1 MRQNL
6 DFALAA
12 HPTYADEFRCIG
24 AACEDTCCQGWTV
37 PIDKATWEKYQ
48 QLPESG
54 LRSQIRASIVRTEEP
69 AKPEKSPVFAII
81 RMNAE
86 NQCPLL
92 TPDRLCSIQ
101 AEFGEQML
109 SHTCH
114 TYPRIV
120 HSIGGVQETAL
131 TLSCPEAAR
140 VVLLAPHLRIPNAP
154 CPDEN
159 TQPLVP
165 NDSANSLPP
174 EFWEI
179 RTTVLNLIRNRAY
192 PLWERLFLINILCQ
206 RLDAIASGALKLTV
220 SGFLAGF
227 KDSVAGGNL
236 RAAMQSLP
244 IDPTA
249 QVDIVLRLAGLMLHK
264 SNIRP
269 RFVECI
275 QAFTTGIGNGPGSTL
290 ESLTAHYNFAHD
302 RYFQP
307 FVERH
312 PYILENYLVNTILR
326 CQFPYGKE
334 ALFSGAEPRMSKEF
348 ALLTAQFTL
357 MKGLLIGVAGFH
369 REQFA
374 ATHVIHTVQA
384 AAKHFEH
391 HPEFLSSAYN
401 LLVESRM
408 DGARGMAILLRNAA
422 TGQPSER
429 ATHIAP
435 SLEVQAPQA

>member
-1 MRQNL
+1 LRQNL

-179 RTTVLNLIRNRAY
+179 RTTVLNLVRNRAY
-192 PLWERLFLINILCQ
+192 PLWERDCFSQHPLP
-206 RLDAIASGALKLTV
+206 AS
-220 SGFLAGF
+220 
-227 KDSVAGGNL
+227 
-236 RAAMQSLP
+236 
-244 IDPTA
+244 
-249 QVDIVLRLAGLMLHK
+249 
-264 SNIRP
+264 
-269 RFVECI
+269 
-275 QAFTTGIGNGPGSTL
+275 
-290 ESLTAHYNFAHD
+290 
-302 RYFQP
+302 
-307 FVERH
+307 
-312 PYILENYLVNTILR
+312 
-326 CQFPYGKE
+326 
-334 ALFSGAEPRMSKEF
+334 
-348 ALLTAQFTL
+348 
-357 MKGLLIGVAGFH
+357 
-369 REQFA
+369 
-374 ATHVIHTVQA
+374 
-384 AAKHFEH
+384 
-391 HPEFLSSAYN
+391 
-401 LLVESRM
+401 
-408 DGARGMAILLRNAA
+408 
-422 TGQPSER
+422 
-429 ATHIAP
+429 
-435 SLEVQAPQA
+435 